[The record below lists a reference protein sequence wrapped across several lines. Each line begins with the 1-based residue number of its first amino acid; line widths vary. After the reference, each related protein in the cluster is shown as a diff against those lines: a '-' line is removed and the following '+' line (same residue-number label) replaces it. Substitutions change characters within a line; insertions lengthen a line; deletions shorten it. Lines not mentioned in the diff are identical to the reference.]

1 MKAFGLE
8 PSKLK
13 EQFADATKKL
23 RAQAEDTLGGLI
35 ETNAVER
42 GATGGAASSR
52 SANARDAANDA
63 SLAIGVDWMGP
74 SESARV
80 SELRELLE
88 RRDEELAALKD
99 ALRRCAEPATRGDES
114 ASREASANAA
124 ADDTAIDAAAA
135 ANAANA
141 ALIASLR
148 KELADA
154 KDAVAWKEEEA
165 KEFEREGDDA
175 RRERD
180 EAKRALEDERGAK
193 RAVELELEA
202 ALKAREHLID
212 SDAADASASKE
223 GDEESTSQSAKRA
236 LEEALEKLS
245 VETRALA
252 NMTNERDRAL
262 KQVQS
267 MKGVNETLQKQ
278 LAEYAKRVP
287 ELEEAKKECQRE
299 TEAIAESLADAR
311 ADVERVEKALKDA
324 EARAERLNAEQQTS
338 TRECAALQAALAE
351 LKRAEENT
359 KQVQSDVEVAKQR
372 MSEGALKKSLASA
385 ETKASIASDLAKTL
399 KNQLE
404 AKESELGTLVEAR
417 DVLREESRRLK
428 EEVASL
434 TGAVAERNSAMSELA
449 ELRTELADAKRAL
462 ESSSFA
468 DSSLSDV
475 EHARDK
481 AESELLAM
489 AQRVATLEQ
498 QVLESQRAEDD
509 ALEKIDHNIVTSSKN
524 DREEIDRLKTRIAE
538 LEVINAEAERSM
550 SKLNADV
557 IAARAALHDAE
568 TSVKTY
574 EIDKAEMKSQLESA
588 EIRIMN
594 ANALASA
601 SKNALEE
608 YKRHTEESSR
618 IAQTALIA
626 ERDAAKI
633 AADAAEKDRDAWSVK
648 CTEARETLESWRE
661 KARKMLADKDRELDA
676 IRGSASPIRSKR
688 QLFSDDEDEENKG
701 DAQHTEEG
709 DASRARA
716 RALSSLPEGA
726 LDESLVVYLRN
737 VVKQFLLTPYDA
749 HDRADALVPV
759 ITTILRFALEDEF
772 RIKAHRAS
780 QRLKSQR
787 AWPM

>member
-1 MKAFGLE
+1 
-8 PSKLK
+8 
-13 EQFADATKKL
+13 
-23 RAQAEDTLGGLI
+23 
-35 ETNAVER
+35 
-42 GATGGAASSR
+42 
-52 SANARDAANDA
+52 
-63 SLAIGVDWMGP
+63 
-74 SESARV
+74 
-80 SELRELLE
+80 
-88 RRDEELAALKD
+88 
-99 ALRRCAEPATRGDES
+99 
-114 ASREASANAA
+114 
-124 ADDTAIDAAAA
+124 
-135 ANAANA
+135 
-141 ALIASLR
+141 
-148 KELADA
+148 
-154 KDAVAWKEEEA
+154 
-165 KEFEREGDDA
+165 
-175 RRERD
+175 
-180 EAKRALEDERGAK
+180 
-193 RAVELELEA
+193 
-202 ALKAREHLID
+202 
-212 SDAADASASKE
+212 
-223 GDEESTSQSAKRA
+223 
-236 LEEALEKLS
+236 
-245 VETRALA
+245 
-252 NMTNERDRAL
+252 
-262 KQVQS
+262 
-267 MKGVNETLQKQ
+267 
-278 LAEYAKRVP
+278 
-287 ELEEAKKECQRE
+287 
-299 TEAIAESLADAR
+299 
-311 ADVERVEKALKDA
+311 
-324 EARAERLNAEQQTS
+324 
-338 TRECAALQAALAE
+338 
-351 LKRAEENT
+351 
-359 KQVQSDVEVAKQR
+359 

-550 SKLNADV
+550 SKL
-557 IAARAALHDAE
+557 IAARAALNDAE

-688 QLFSDDEDEENKG
+688 QLFSDDEDEENEG
-701 DAQHTEEG
+701 DARHTEEG

>member
-8 PSKLK
+8 PSRLK

-42 GATGGAASSR
+42 GAVGASSR
-52 SANARDAANDA
+52 SAFARDVTNDEP
-63 SLAIGVDWMGP
+63 LAIGVDWMGP

-80 SELRELLE
+80 TELKEILE
-88 RRDEELAALKD
+88 RRDEEVAALKD
-99 ALRRCAEPATRGDES
+99 ALRRSAEPASEGER
-114 ASREASANAA
+114 ASTKATANAA
-124 ADDTAIDAAAA
+124 QASDAAGNVTADA
-135 ANAANA
+135 EA

-148 KELADA
+148 KELAAA

-165 KEFEREGDDA
+165 KEFELEGDDA

-180 EAKRALEDERGAK
+180 EAKRELEDERTAK
-193 RAVELELEA
+193 RALELERE
-202 ALKAREHLID
+202 ALMKAREQSND
-212 SDAADASASKE
+212 ADAGVTGTSK
-223 GDEESTSQSAKRA
+223 GSGEESTSDGVTRE

-245 VETRALA
+245 VETSALVT
-252 NMTNERDRAL
+252 MTNERDRAL

-267 MKGVNETLQKQ
+267 MKSVNETLQKQ

-299 TEAIAESLADAR
+299 ADAVVESLAGAR
-311 ADVERVEKALKDA
+311 ADVERAGKALKDA
-324 EARAERLNAEQQTS
+324 EARAERLETESQAT
-338 TRECAALQAALAE
+338 TRERDALHAELAE
-351 LKRAEENT
+351 MKRVNENT

-372 MSEGALKKSLASA
+372 MSEGALKKSLANA
-385 ETKASIASDLAKTL
+385 ESKANIANGLVKTL

-404 AKESELGTLVEAR
+404 AKESEIGTLVEAR

-449 ELRTELADAKRAL
+449 DLRSELADAKRTL
-462 ESSSFA
+462 EASSFA
-468 DSSLSDV
+468 HSSLSDV
-475 EHARDK
+475 EQARDK
-481 AESELLAM
+481 AESELLTM

-498 QVLESQRAEDD
+498 QALEMQRAEDG
-509 ALEKIDHNIVTSSKN
+509 AIEELEHKVVASSQI
-524 DREEIDRLKTRIAE
+524 DREEIERLKVRVAE

-550 SKLNADV
+550 SKLNADIV
-557 IAARAALHDAE
+557 AARAALDDAE
-568 TSVKTY
+568 ASAKMRENV
-574 EIDKAEMKSQLESA
+574 DAEMKSKMESA

-608 YKRHTEESSR
+608 YKRHAEDSSR
-618 IAQTALIA
+618 AEKSALVA
-626 ERDAAKI
+626 ERDAAKH
-633 AADAAEKDRDAWSVK
+633 AADAAEKDRDAWSAK
-648 CTEARETLESWRE
+648 CAEARETLESWRE
-661 KARKMLADKDRELDA
+661 KARKLLEAKDRELDE
-676 IRGSASPIRSKR
+676 IRGGASPVRSKR
-688 QLFSDDEDEENKG
+688 QLFSDDENDESEAK
-701 DAQHTEEG
+701 DADARTSEKH
-709 DASRARA
+709 DAS
-716 RALSSLPEGA
+716 SSLPEGA
-726 LDESLVVYLRN
+726 LDAALVVYLRN

-749 HDRADALVPV
+749 YDRADALVPV
-759 ITTILRFALEDEF
+759 ITTILHFALEDEF

-787 AWPM
+787 AWPL